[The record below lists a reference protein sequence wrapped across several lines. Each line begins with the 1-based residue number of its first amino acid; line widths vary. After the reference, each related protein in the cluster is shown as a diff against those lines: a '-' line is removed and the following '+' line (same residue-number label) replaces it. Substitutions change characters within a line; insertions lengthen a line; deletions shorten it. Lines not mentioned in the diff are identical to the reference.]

1 MTAALQKPQRI
12 TLRQNLIAFVQRLQD
27 QVRRTG
33 GTKQCQCIAHS
44 GFVLNGGIFAQM
56 QVCAA
61 SDNGQRFMAGVAAH
75 GRAQRNRM
83 LTALRQKTQ
92 VSTVGIIHQKRN
104 AKILAHSGQRC
115 NILHAAQII
124 RTGDVD
130 AKGPFALLCQTLQST
145 CQLCS

>member
-1 MTAALQKPQRI
+1 
-12 TLRQNLIAFVQRLQD
+12 
-27 QVRRTG
+27 
-33 GTKQCQCIAHS
+33 
-44 GFVLNGGIFAQM
+44 M

-75 GRAQRNRM
+75 GRAQCNRM

-104 AKILAHSGQRC
+104 AKILAHFGQRC
-115 NILHAAQII
+115 NILHTAQII

-130 AKGPFALLCQTLQST
+130 AKRLPCRAPVSFAADTGQLQSAPAS
-145 CQLCS
+145 CGAGQSHWISKSSSAAAYNSAL